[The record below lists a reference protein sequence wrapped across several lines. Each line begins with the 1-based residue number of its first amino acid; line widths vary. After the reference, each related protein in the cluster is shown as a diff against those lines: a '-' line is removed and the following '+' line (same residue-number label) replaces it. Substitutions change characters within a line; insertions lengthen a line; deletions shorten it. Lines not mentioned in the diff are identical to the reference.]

1 MSEDTATGEAAQT
14 RGPLSVYDVLVVM
27 ADQMAALAW
36 QKLGLQP
43 DPFTGK
49 VERDLEEAKV
59 AIDLTSH
66 LASFVQPRLD
76 EEDQRQMH
84 NLIRDLRINYV
95 EKTKESSS

>member
-1 MSEDTATGEAAQT
+1 MAEPDENPSQQPP
-14 RGPLSVYDVLVVM
+14 RGPLSVYDVLVVLT
-27 ADQMAALAW
+27 DQLAAIAW

-43 DPFTGK
+43 DPLTGQMNL
-49 VERDLEEAKV
+49 DLEEAKV

-95 EKTKESSS
+95 EKSKES